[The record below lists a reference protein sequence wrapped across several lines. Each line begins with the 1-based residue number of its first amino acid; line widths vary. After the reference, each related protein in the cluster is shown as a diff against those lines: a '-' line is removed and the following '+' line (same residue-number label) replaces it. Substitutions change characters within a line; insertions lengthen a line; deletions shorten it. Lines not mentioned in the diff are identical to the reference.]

1 MTEGNTPGG
10 GGGPARAAGLSDAEH
25 LEVALL
31 TAHCNDTMQVAE
43 GLVVESEG
51 GR

>member
-1 MTEGNTPGG
+1 MAEGDTPGG
-10 GGGPARAAGLSDAEH
+10 WGGPARAAGLSDAEH

-31 TAHCNDTMQVAE
+31 TAHNNNTMRAAE